1 MSLPILQKYYAF
13 VTTIIVGLV
22 FSSTQ
27 TFAQVSDI
35 QNSFSKYSSYNL
47 QEKVYLH
54 TDRSFYL
61 CGEVLWFKA
70 YVTNASNNQPL
81 SLSKVAYIEVLNKMH
96 QPVLQQK
103 IAMQNGCGNGSF
115 LLPFSITSGN
125 YELRAY
131 TNWMKNF
138 SADNY
143 FNKNI
148 TIVNTTKNLDTAA
161 IHEPVNYKA
170 GFFPEGGNLVNGLV
184 SEIAF
189 KVNDNRN
196 KGINS
201 EGVIID
207 EQNDTIVPIK
217 TFHSGIGHFYLKPEK
232 GKNYTAIINCE
243 NGSSIR
249 ETLPKAYDAGYV
261 MHVADTGANNIKIS
275 IASRQDNI
283 QDEIY
288 IIIQNN
294 GRINFA
300 RSLPVKN
307 GTAFLIVNK
316 DSLGDGIAQV
326 TLFDANKHPQCERL
340 YFKRPKNKMLINA
353 KADKDKYHL
362 RSKVLI
368 DVTTTIGK
376 ENLLAGNLSA
386 SVTRIDGLHKPDE
399 ENIFSYLWLSS
410 NLRGTIEDPA
420 YYFSDNA
427 ETNEALDNLVLAQ
440 GWRKFDWNLLQA
452 KPSFTYVPEYS
463 GHIITGKITDD
474 NTKKPIA
481 DVLVYLSVPGRRVQ
495 LKGCISDK
503 AGLIHFDMKDFFGSN
518 QIIAQT
524 IAGTGKHYHVEIFS
538 PFSEQ
543 LTGNDIPAFTLSEN
557 GRNYLQARKFHTEIE
572 NGYHEKDLQK
582 LQTSLIDTLP
592 FYTKATKTY
601 LLDNYT
607 RFTTMEEV
615 MREYV
620 DEIDVRRRGEDFR
633 FMSLNI
639 PATELSNLQT
649 VESMFKNN
657 PLVLLDGVPVFDINK
672 IIAYDPLKVQK
683 LEVVASK
690 YYWGPIVAD
699 GIVSY
704 TTYKGNLEGYTLD
717 PGDLVLDYDGLQQ
730 QRIFYSPDYSTTEK
744 LQSRLPDFREVLYW
758 SPEVDTNEKGQG
770 FFSFYTGDIP
780 GKYFVNI
787 QGISSNGDAGSVG
800 FILDVEK

>member
-1 MSLPILQKYYAF
+1 
-13 VTTIIVGLV
+13 
-22 FSSTQ
+22 
-27 TFAQVSDI
+27 
-35 QNSFSKYSSYNL
+35 
-47 QEKVYLH
+47 
-54 TDRSFYL
+54 
-61 CGEVLWFKA
+61 
-70 YVTNASNNQPL
+70 
-81 SLSKVAYIEVLNKMH
+81 MH

-103 IAMQNGCGNGSF
+103 IGIHNGAGNGSF

-138 SADNY
+138 SADHY

-148 TIVNTTKNLDTAA
+148 TIVNTTKNLDIAA
-161 IHEPVNYKA
+161 IHEPVNYRA

-189 KVNDNRN
+189 KVNDNKN
-196 KGINS
+196 KGIDC
-201 EGVIID
+201 EGVIVD

-217 TFHSGIGHFYLKPEK
+217 TFHSGIGHFYLKPET

-249 ETLPKAYDAGYV
+249 TTLPKAYDAGYV
-261 MHVADTGANNIKIS
+261 MHVADTGANDIKIS
-275 IASRQDNI
+275 IASLQENI

-288 IIIQNN
+288 IIVQNN
-294 GRINFA
+294 GQINLA
-300 RSLPVKN
+300 KALSIKN

-326 TLFDANKHPQCERL
+326 TLFDANKRPQCERL

-353 KADKDKYHL
+353 KADNDKYHL

-368 DVTTTIGK
+368 DVTTTNDK

-386 SVTRIDGLHKPDE
+386 SVTRLDGLHKPDE
-399 ENIFSYLWLSS
+399 GNIFNYLWLSS
-410 NLRGTIEDPA
+410 NLQGTIENPA
-420 YYFSDNA
+420 YYFSDNT

-440 GWRKFDWNLLQA
+440 GWRKFDWNLLQS
-452 KPSFTYVPEYS
+452 KPSFIYVPEHS
-463 GHIITGKITDD
+463 GHIITGRITDD
-474 NTKKPIA
+474 NTKKPVA

-495 LKGCISDK
+495 LKGCISDN
-503 AGLIHFDMKDFFGSN
+503 AGLVHFDMKDFFGSN
-518 QIIAQT
+518 QIIVQT
-524 IAGTGKHYHVEIFS
+524 NAGAGKHYHVEIFS

-543 LTGNDIPAFTLSEN
+543 LTGNNIPAFTISEN
-557 GRNYLQARKFHTEIE
+557 DRNYLQARKFHAEIE

-582 LQTSLIDTLP
+582 LQAPLIDTLP

-633 FMSLNI
+633 FMSLNM

-649 VESMFKNN
+649 VESLFKNN

-704 TTYKGNLEGYTLD
+704 ATYKGNLEGYTLD
-717 PGDLVLDYDGLQQ
+717 PADLVLDYDVLQQ
-730 QRIFYSPDYSTTEK
+730 QRIFYSPDYSTNEK
-744 LQSRLPDFREVLYW
+744 SQSRLPDFREVLYW
-758 SPEVDTNEKGQG
+758 SPNINTNEKGKG
-770 FFSFYTGDIP
+770 LFSFYTGDIP
-780 GKYFVNI
+780 GKYLVNI
-787 QGISSNGDAGSVG
+787 QGISSNGDTGSVG
-800 FILDVEK
+800 FILNVEK

>member
-1 MSLPILQKYYAF
+1 MSLSILQKYYAF
-13 VTTIIVGLV
+13 VITLTVGLV
-22 FSSTQ
+22 FSGTQ
-27 TFAQVSDI
+27 TFGQVSDI
-35 QNSFSKYSSYNL
+35 QDSFSKYSSYNL

-148 TIVNTTKNLDTAA
+148 TIVNTTKNIDTAA
-161 IHEPVNYKA
+161 IHEPANYTA
-170 GFFPEGGNLVNGLV
+170 GFFPEGGNLVNGLI

-217 TFHSGIGHFYLKPEK
+217 TFHSGIGHFYLQPEK
-232 GKNYTAIINCE
+232 GKNYTAIINFE

-283 QDEIY
+283 QEEIY

-307 GTAFLIVNK
+307 GSAFLIINK
-316 DSLGDGIAQV
+316 DSLGDGMAQV
-326 TLFDANKHPQCERL
+326 TLFDANKRPQCERL
-340 YFKRPKNKMLINA
+340 YFKRPQNKMLINA

-368 DVTTTIGK
+368 DVATIGGQGSS
-376 ENLLAGNLSA
+376 LAGNLSA
-386 SVTRIDGLHKPDE
+386 SVTRLDDLHKPDE

-410 NLRGTIEDPA
+410 NLRGAIEDPA

-440 GWRKFDWNLLQA
+440 GWRKFDWSLLHA

-463 GHIITGKITDD
+463 GHIITGRITDD
-474 NTKKPIA
+474 NTKKPVP

-495 LKGCISDK
+495 LKGCISDN
-503 AGLIHFDMKDFFGSN
+503 AGLVHFDMKDFFGSN
-518 QIIAQT
+518 QVVVQT
-524 IAGTGKHYHVEIFS
+524 TEGTGKHYHVEIFS
-538 PFSEQ
+538 PFSEKFI
-543 LTGNDIPAFTLSEN
+543 DDVPAFDISEN
-557 GRNYLQARKFHTEIE
+557 DRDYLQAMDFHMEVE

-582 LQTSLIDTLP
+582 LKAPLIDTLP
-592 FYTKATKTY
+592 FYNKATKTY

-620 DEIDVRRRGEDFR
+620 NEIDVRRRGEDFR
-633 FMSLNI
+633 FMSLNM
-639 PATELSNLQT
+639 PATELSDLQT

-690 YYWGPIVAD
+690 YYWGPIAAD

-744 LQSRLPDFREVLYW
+744 LQSRLPDFRDVLYW
-758 SPEVDTNEKGQG
+758 SPDVNTNEKGQG

-787 QGISSNGDAGSVG
+787 QGNSSTGEAGNIG
-800 FILDVEK
+800 FILNVEK

>member
-1 MSLPILQKYYAF
+1 
-13 VTTIIVGLV
+13 
-22 FSSTQ
+22 
-27 TFAQVSDI
+27 
-35 QNSFSKYSSYNL
+35 
-47 QEKVYLH
+47 
-54 TDRSFYL
+54 
-61 CGEVLWFKA
+61 
-70 YVTNASNNQPL
+70 
-81 SLSKVAYIEVLNKMH
+81 
-96 QPVLQQK
+96 
-103 IAMQNGCGNGSF
+103 
-115 LLPFSITSGN
+115 
-125 YELRAY
+125 
-131 TNWMKNF
+131 MKNF
-138 SADNY
+138 SAHNY

-148 TIVNTTKNLDTAA
+148 TIVNTTKNLDTAV

-196 KGINS
+196 KGIHS
-201 EGVIID
+201 EGVIVD

-283 QDEIY
+283 QEEMY

-307 GTAFLIVNK
+307 GSAFLIINK
-316 DSLGDGIAQV
+316 DSLEDGIAQV
-326 TLFDANKHPQCERL
+326 TLFDANKRPQCERL

-386 SVTRIDGLHKPDE
+386 SVMRLDGLHKPDE

-410 NLRGTIEDPA
+410 NLRGAIEDPA

-427 ETNEALDNLVLAQ
+427 DTDEALDNLVLAQ
-440 GWRKFDWNLLQA
+440 GWRKFDWNLLQD

-495 LKGCISDK
+495 LKGCISDT

-518 QIIAQT
+518 QIIVQP

-557 GRNYLQARKFHTEIE
+557 DRNYLQARKFHTEIE
-572 NGYHEKDLQK
+572 TGYHEKDLQR
-582 LQTSLIDTLP
+582 LQTPVIDTLP
-592 FYTKATKTY
+592 FYAKATKTY

-633 FMSLNI
+633 FMSLNM

-672 IIAYDPLKVQK
+672 IIAFDPLKVQK

-690 YYWGPIVAD
+690 YYSGPIVAD

-730 QRIFYSPDYSTTEK
+730 QRIFYSPDYSTNEK

-758 SPEVDTNEKGQG
+758 SPDVDTNEKGQG
-770 FFSFYTGDIP
+770 LFSFFTGDIP